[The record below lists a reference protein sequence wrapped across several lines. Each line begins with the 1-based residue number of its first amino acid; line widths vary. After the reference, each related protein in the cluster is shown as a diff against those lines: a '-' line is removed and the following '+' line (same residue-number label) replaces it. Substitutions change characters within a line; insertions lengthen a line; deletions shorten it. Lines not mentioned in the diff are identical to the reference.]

1 MIGCDGLLLK
11 KFEVFGFKSFADK
24 TELEFSPGINA
35 IVGPNGSGKS
45 NISDAIRWALGE
57 QSIRTLRGNKL
68 EDVIFAGTT
77 QRRPLGLAEV
87 SLTFDN
93 YDALLPLDFGEVTV
107 TRRVYRSGESE
118 YFINKSHCR
127 LKDLHELL
135 AGTGLG
141 RESMAVIGQNKIDEI
156 LNSKPEE
163 RRLLFEEVIGIA
175 RYKQRRKD
183 AMRKMEDTEQNL
195 TRVRDIIAEIE
206 SQLSPLKESAEKT
219 MRYNKVHAAWVK
231 CKTTLYFNRYEEAQ
245 KHLFLLAEEEKKAQD
260 AAIAAMTQ
268 ISISESDRELL
279 GAELGH
285 TDEQLLFFDRVLATG
300 NMALQKTDGR
310 ILVARE
316 RMEHILQRQKQ
327 LGCED
332 GKLTERRDFLAGSLS
347 DCQEKL
353 TVIEAEASE
362 GKAELEVEAR
372 RLEDCNESLWV
383 LQQQIAEARDLVF
396 EHVQAVVDERNN
408 LRQAEREIESL
419 AQQRKRLERESDSL
433 TDEYGKAC
441 ALREE
446 KESEYAAHAQ
456 EWEDLAKE
464 QSVLGKEKEALE
476 VELRK
481 RQQDEKLTAGRRQEA
496 QSKRK
501 VLSSMQSAY
510 EGFSFGS
517 RNVLKSTQPWKQGI
531 LGAVAQLLSVPEKYV
546 MAIETALGSA
556 LQNIVTE
563 DEGTAKSAVN
573 FLKEGKL
580 GRATFLPLQS
590 IRAQSPRDFEA
601 MAANSNGSLGM
612 AASLVG
618 TEPRFQILKE
628 MLLGRTVVATDL
640 DSAMRIARSCGQRV
654 RIVTLDGEL
663 INPGGAITGGR
674 TTQREQGYLTRQN
687 DLEELAREIAQT
699 ETQMAEIA
707 DDISRISER
716 LAAAEHRIQA
726 ARQSQAQ
733 AMLQKSDIE
742 RGLVLWRQDENRLR
756 AALETCRQEI
766 QQCTE
771 KTGQQLHLAEEIRTL
786 VAALQ
791 SKEAENRG
799 NIDAWQAELQQ
810 SQVDRDNQDKKVTD
824 LRIRQN
830 DFQHRL
836 ENAVA
841 DHSRQH
847 EESRRIEEQW
857 QSLQTEKA
865 NAGKQQVETEHE
877 LKDAML
883 EKEDLIRKIEG
894 YKTQRSEIFAE
905 KTRLLSDT
913 QKLDRILRDLKRRS
927 HELEENLH
935 NVQLDYAKYD
945 FELKYCQ
952 EQIETQYNSTLEEA
966 ARERMDLPPAEL
978 EKQSRLHE
986 QEIQSIGPV
995 NPTAVEEYRRAADRH
1010 DFMLAQAD
1018 DLSKAAESLRQIIA
1032 DLDQTMTEKFETGFA
1047 AINAHFS
1054 DIFVRLFG
1062 GGSASLEL
1070 SQADNVLE
1078 TGVEIYVQPP
1088 GKRRQNLALLSGGE
1102 RALTV
1107 ISILFSF
1114 LAYRPAPF
1122 CVVDEIDSALD
1133 EANVRRFSEF
1143 LTEYSRK
1150 SQFIVVTH
1158 RKGTMEAADILHG
1171 VTMEDSGV
1179 SRLVSVKFLEDGKE
1193 KEEGRMM
1200 RGAS

>member
-1 MIGCDGLLLK
+1 MLLK

-57 QSIRTLRGNKL
+57 QSIRNLRGNKL

-77 QRRPLGLAEV
+77 HRRPLGLAEV

-93 YDALLPLDFGEVTV
+93 YDALLPLDYGEVTV

-118 YFINKSHCR
+118 YFINKTHCR

-175 RYKQRRKD
+175 RYKQRRRD
-183 AMRKMEDTEQNL
+183 TVRKMEDTEQNL

-206 SQLSPLKESAEKT
+206 SQLDPLRESAEKT
-219 MRYNKVHAAWVK
+219 TRYNKVHAEWVN
-231 CKTTLYFNRYEEAQ
+231 CKTTLFINRYEEAQ
-245 KHLFLLAEEEKKAQD
+245 RHLSELAEEEKKAMD
-260 AAIAAMTQ
+260 AAIAAMTR
-268 ISISESDRELL
+268 ISLTESERELL
-279 GAELGH
+279 GAELAH
-285 TDEQLLFFDRVLATG
+285 TDEQLLYYDRVLAGG
-300 NMALQKTDGR
+300 NLALQKTDGR
-310 ILVARE
+310 IQVSRE
-316 RMEHILQRQKQ
+316 RLDHVLQRQTQITGDEGQ
-327 LGCED
+327 LA
-332 GKLTERRDFLAGSLS
+332 ERREFLTGSLS
-347 DCQEKL
+347 ECQSKL
-353 TVIEAEASE
+353 ATIEAETTA
-362 GKAELEVEAR
+362 GKAELEAEAR

-408 LRQAEREIESL
+408 LRQSEREIESL
-419 AQQRKRLERESDSL
+419 AQQQKRLDREVESL
-433 TDEYGKAC
+433 SDEYGKAC
-441 ALREE
+441 SLREE
-446 KESEYAAHAQ
+446 KEREFAAHAQ
-456 EWEDLAKE
+456 EWDDLAKE
-464 QSVLGKEKEALE
+464 QMLLGKEKESFEAR
-476 VELRK
+476 LRQ
-481 RQQDEKLTAGRRQEA
+481 RQQDEKLAVGRKQEA
-496 QSKRK
+496 MSKRK

-517 RNVLKSTQPWKQGI
+517 RNVLKSTQPWKSGI

-546 MAIETALGSA
+546 TAVETALGNA

-563 DEGTAKSAVN
+563 DEATAKAAVN

-590 IRAQSPRDFEA
+590 IRAQGARDFES
-601 MAANSNGSLGM
+601 AAATAAGALGV

-618 TEPRFQILKE
+618 AEPRYKVLKE

-640 DSAMRIARSCGQRV
+640 DSAMRIARSSGQRV

-687 DLEELAREIAQT
+687 DLEELARDIAQT
-699 ETQMAEIA
+699 ETQIAEIA
-707 DDISRISER
+707 GDISSISNQ
-716 LAAAEHRIQA
+716 LAAADRRIQE
-726 ARQSQAQ
+726 ARQAQAQ

-742 RGLVLWRQDENRLR
+742 RGLVRWRQDENRLR

-766 QQCTE
+766 RQCGE
-771 KTGQQLHLAEEIRTL
+771 KTAQQVRLAADIGVL
-786 VAALQ
+786 VESLQ
-791 SKEAENRG
+791 NKETENRN
-799 NIDAWQAELQQ
+799 NIETWQAELQQ
-810 SQVDRDNQDKKVTD
+810 SQIERDNQDKKVTD

-847 EESRRIEEQW
+847 EESLRVEEQW
-857 QSLQTEKA
+857 QSLQTEKTTVSRQR
-865 NAGKQQVETEHE
+865 GETERE
-877 LKDAML
+877 LRDAIM
-883 EKEDLIRKIEG
+883 EKEDRTQKTER
-894 YKTQRSEIFAE
+894 YKECRNEIYAE
-905 KTRLLSDT
+905 KTRLLADT
-913 QKLDRILRDLKRRS
+913 QKLDRSLRDLKRRG
-927 HELEENLH
+927 HELEESLH
-935 NVQLDYAKYD
+935 TVQLDYAKYE

-952 EQIETQYNSTLEEA
+952 EQIETQYNSSLEA
-966 ARERMDLPPAEL
+966 ATRGRLALPAAEL
-978 EKQSRLHE
+978 EKQAQLCE
-986 QEIQSIGPV
+986 QEIQAIGPV
-995 NPTAVEEYRRAADRH
+995 NPAAVEEYRRAADRH

-1018 DLSKAAESLRQIIA
+1018 DLSAAAESLRQIIA
-1032 DLDQTMTEKFETGFA
+1032 DLDHTMSEKFEAGFA
-1047 AINAHFS
+1047 AINGHFS

-1070 SQADNVLE
+1070 SQTDNILE
-1078 TGVEIYVQPP
+1078 SGVEIFVQPP

-1143 LTEYSRK
+1143 LTEYSK
-1150 SQFIVVTH
+1150 QSQFIVVTH

-1200 RGAS
+1200 RGAT

>member
-1 MIGCDGLLLK
+1 MLLK

-57 QSIRTLRGNKL
+57 QSIRNLRGNKL

-156 LNSKPEE
+156 LNSKPED

-206 SQLSPLKESAEKT
+206 SQLGPLQESAEKT
-219 MRYNKVHAAWVK
+219 MRYNKVHAEWIK
-231 CKTTLYFNRYEEAQ
+231 CKTTLFINRYEDAQ
-245 KHLFLLAEEEKKAQD
+245 KHLTRLADEQSKAMD
-260 AAIAAMTQ
+260 AAILAMTQ
-268 ISISESDRELL
+268 ISLAETEREFL

-285 TDEQLLFFDRVLATG
+285 ADEQLVYYDRVLAAS
-300 NMALQKTDGR
+300 NLSLQKTDSR

-316 RMEHILQRQKQ
+316 RMEHIQQRQKQ
-327 LGCED
+327 LVGDE
-332 GKLTERRDFLAGSLS
+332 ERLSQRREFLSGSLS

-353 TVIEAEASE
+353 ADIESAASAA
-362 GKAELEVEAR
+362 KTELDIEAR

-383 LQQQIAEARDLVF
+383 LQQQLAEARDLVF
-396 EHVQAVVDERNN
+396 EHVQAVVDEKNN
-408 LRQAEREIESL
+408 LRQSEREIEAL
-419 AQQRKRLERESDSL
+419 TQQQKRFERECESL
-433 TDEYGKAC
+433 TEEYANAC
-441 ALREE
+441 SLREE
-446 KESEYAAHAQ
+446 KEREYAAHAQ
-456 EWEDLAKE
+456 EWDDLAQE
-464 QSVLGKEKEALE
+464 QALLGKEKQTMEAR
-476 VELRK
+476 LRQ
-481 RQQDEKLTAGRRQEA
+481 RQQDEKTAMGRRQEA
-496 QSKRK
+496 LSKRK
-501 VLSSMQSAY
+501 VLASMQSAY

-517 RNVLKSTQPWKQGI
+517 RNVLKSTQPWRAGI
-531 LGAVAQLLSVPEKYV
+531 LGAVAELLSVPEKYV
-546 MAIETALGSA
+546 TAIETALGNA

-563 DEGTAKSAVN
+563 DEATAKSAVN

-590 IRAQSPRDFEA
+590 IRAHGAREFELT
-601 MAANSNGSLGM
+601 AATAAGSLGL
-612 AASLVG
+612 ASTLVG
-618 TEPRFQILKE
+618 AEPRFQVLRE

-640 DSAMRIARSCGQRV
+640 DSAMRIARNSGQRV

-663 INPGGAITGGR
+663 ISPGGAITGGR

-687 DLEELAREIAQT
+687 DLEELAREIAQA
-699 ETQMAEIA
+699 EAQIAEITGA
-707 DDISRISER
+707 ISNLSEQVST
-716 LAAAEHRIQA
+716 AERRIQA
-726 ARQSQAQ
+726 ARQAQAQ

-742 RGLVLWRQDENRLR
+742 RGLVRWRQDETRLR
-756 AALETCRQEI
+756 AALDTCR
-766 QQCTE
+766 
-771 KTGQQLHLAEEIRTL
+771 EEIRLCGESAAQQIRLAGEIRIL
-786 VAALQ
+786 VESL
-791 SKEAENRG
+791 KNRETENRN
-799 NIDAWQAELQQ
+799 NIDAWQAEMQQ
-810 SQVDRDNQDKKVTD
+810 SQLERDEQDKKVTE

-841 DHSRQH
+841 DHKRQH
-847 EESRRIEEQW
+847 EENRIIEEQW
-857 QSLQTEKA
+857 QRLQAETA
-865 NAGKQQVETEHE
+865 ATGKQHGETERD
-877 LKDAML
+877 LRDAMADKAEL
-883 EKEDLIRKIEG
+883 LQKTERYKECR
-894 YKTQRSEIFAE
+894 TEIYAE
-905 KTRLLSDT
+905 KTRVLSDT
-913 QKLDRILRDLKRRS
+913 QRMDRNLRELKKKS
-927 HELEENLH
+927 HDLEETLH
-935 NVQLDYAKYD
+935 SVQLDFAKYD

-952 EQIETQYNSTLEEA
+952 EQIETQYESTLEAA
-966 ARERMDLPPAEL
+966 ARDRLDLPVQEI
-978 EKQSRLHE
+978 EKQARRHE
-986 QEIQSIGPV
+986 QEIQVIGPV

-1010 DFMLAQAD
+1010 DFMRAQAE
-1018 DLSKAAESLRQIIA
+1018 DLAKAADSLRQIIA
-1032 DLDQTMTEKFETGFA
+1032 DLDQTMAEKFEAGFA

-1062 GGSASLEL
+1062 GGSATLEL
-1070 SQADNVLE
+1070 SPADSILE
-1078 TGVEIYVQPP
+1078 SGVEIYVQPP

-1114 LAYRPAPF
+1114 LAFRPAPF

-1143 LTEYSRK
+1143 LTEYAKK

-1179 SRLVSVKFLEDGKE
+1179 SKLVSVKFLEGGKE

-1200 RGAS
+1200 RGAT

>member
-1 MIGCDGLLLK
+1 MLLK

-57 QSIRTLRGNKL
+57 QSIRNLRGNKL

-93 YDALLPLDFGEVTV
+93 YDALLPLDFGEVTI
-107 TRRVYRSGESE
+107 TRRIYRSGESE

-183 AMRKMEDTEQNL
+183 TVRKMEDTEQNL

-206 SQLSPLKESAEKT
+206 SQLEPLRESAEKT
-219 MRYNKVHAAWVK
+219 SRYNRVYAEWTR
-231 CKTTLYFNRYEEAQ
+231 CRTTLFINRYEEAQ
-245 KHLFLLAEEEKKAQD
+245 KHLTELAGAEKKALD

-268 ISISESDRELL
+268 ISLTESERELL

-285 TDEQLLFFDRVLATG
+285 IDEQLLYYDRVLASG
-300 NMALQKTDGR
+300 NLALQKADGR

-316 RMEHILQRQKQ
+316 RLDHIAQRQEQ
-327 LGCED
+327 LNADESRLSD
-332 GKLTERRDFLAGSLS
+332 RREFLSGTLS

-353 TVIEAEASE
+353 RTIEEETNA
-362 GKAELEVEAR
+362 GKTELEIEAR
-372 RLEDCNESLWV
+372 RLEDSNESLWV

-408 LRQAEREIESL
+408 LRQAEREIETL
-419 AQQRKRLERESDSL
+419 TQQQKRLDREEGAL

-441 ALREE
+441 ELRVE
-446 KESEYAAHAQ
+446 KEREFAAHAQ
-456 EWEDLAKE
+456 EWDDLAKA
-464 QSVLGKEKEALE
+464 QAILGREKETLE
-476 VELRK
+476 ARLRQ
-481 RQQDEKLTAGRRQEA
+481 RQQDEKQASIRRQEA
-496 QSKRK
+496 LSKRK
-501 VLSSMQSAY
+501 VLASMQSAY

-517 RNVLKSTQPWKQGI
+517 RNVLKSTQPWKAGI

-546 MAIETALGSA
+546 TAIEMALGNA

-563 DEGTAKSAVN
+563 DEATAKSAVN

-590 IRAQSPRDFEA
+590 IRAQTPRDFEVG
-601 MAANSNGSLGM
+601 AATSAGALGM

-618 TEPRFQILKE
+618 AEPRFQVLKD
-628 MLLGRTVVATDL
+628 MLLGRTVIATDL
-640 DSAMRIARSCGQRV
+640 DSAMRIARGSGQRV

-663 INPGGAITGGR
+663 INPGGSITGGR

-687 DLEELAREIAQT
+687 ELEELARDISQ
-699 ETQMAEIA
+699 AEAHITVIT
-707 DDISRISER
+707 DDINHISAQLAVAER
-716 LAAAEHRIQA
+716 RIQE
-726 ARQSQAQ
+726 ARQAQSQ

-742 RGLVLWRQDENRLR
+742 RGLVRWRQDEQRLR
-756 AALETCRQEI
+756 AALETCREERRQCGEKSQEQRKAAEDI
-766 QQCTE
+766 RVLVESLKMRETE
-771 KTGQQLHLAEEIRTL
+771 T
-786 VAALQ
+786 
-791 SKEAENRG
+791 RG
-799 NIDAWQAELQQ
+799 NIDTWQTELQQ
-810 SQVDRDNQDKKVTD
+810 AQVLRDNQDKKVTD

-847 EESRRIEEQW
+847 EESRIVEEQW
-857 QSLQTEKA
+857 QSLRSEKSIATRQQTA
-865 NAGKQQVETEHE
+865 TERE
-877 LKDAML
+877 LTDAAS
-883 EKEDLIRKIEG
+883 EKEDLSRKVDL
-894 YKTQRSEIFAE
+894 YKTCRNEIFAE
-905 KTRLLSDT
+905 KTRIVADT
-913 QKLDRILRDLKRRS
+913 QRLDRNLRDLKRRS
-927 HELEENLH
+927 HELEETLH
-935 NVQLDYAKYD
+935 TVQLDFAKYEY
-945 FELKYCQ
+945 ELKYCQ
-952 EQIETQYNSTLEEA
+952 EQIETQHNSTLVEA
-966 ARERMDLPPAEL
+966 AQNRMDLPTGEL
-978 EKQSRLHE
+978 EKQARQHE
-986 QEIQSIGPV
+986 QEIQAIGPV

-1010 DFMLAQAD
+1010 DFMLTQAN
-1018 DLSKAAESLRQIIA
+1018 DLSMAAESLHQIIA
-1032 DLDQTMTEKFETGFA
+1032 DLDQTMAEKFAAGFA
-1047 AINAHFS
+1047 AINAQFA

-1070 SQADNVLE
+1070 SPADSILE
-1078 TGVEIYVQPP
+1078 AGVEIFVQPP

-1143 LTEYSRK
+1143 LTEYSK
-1150 SQFIVVTH
+1150 QSQFIIVTH
-1158 RKGTMEAADILHG
+1158 RKGTMEAADIMHG

-1200 RGAS
+1200 RGSA

>member
-1 MIGCDGLLLK
+1 MLLK

-57 QSIRTLRGNKL
+57 QSIRNLRGAKM

-77 QRRPLGLAEV
+77 LRRPLGIAEV

-183 AMRKMEDTEQNL
+183 AVRKMEDTEQNL

-206 SQLSPLKESAEKT
+206 SQLEPLRESAEKT
-219 MRYNKVHAAWVK
+219 TRYNKVFTHFVQ
-231 CKTTLYFNRYEEAQ
+231 CRTTLFVNRYDAAKQ
-245 KHLFLLAEEEKKAQD
+245 RLVQLAVEEKKALD
-260 AAIAAMTQ
+260 AAIAAATQ
-268 ISISESDRELL
+268 MSLTESERELL
-279 GAELGH
+279 GAELANS
-285 TDEQLLFFDRVLATG
+285 DEQLLYYDRVLAAGSLT
-300 NMALQKTDGR
+300 LQKTDGR
-310 ILVARE
+310 IQVAKE

-327 LGCED
+327 LSGEIS
-332 GKLTERRDFLAGSLS
+332 KLDERRNLLAGTLS
-347 DCQEKL
+347 ECKTKL
-353 TVIEAEASE
+353 DVLKDEASSVTSEMEAEA
-362 GKAELEVEAR
+362 R
-372 RLEDCNESLWV
+372 NLEDRNESIWV
-383 LQQQIAEARDLVF
+383 LQQQIAEARDMVF

-408 LRQAEREIESL
+408 LRLAEREIESL
-419 AQQRKRLERESDSL
+419 TQQQKRLEREAESL
-433 TDEYGKAC
+433 SEEYSNAC
-441 ALREE
+441 GLRQD
-446 KESEYAAHAQ
+446 KEREFQAHAQ
-456 EWEDLAKE
+456 EWDDLAKE
-464 QSVLGKEKEALE
+464 QALLGKEKEALE
-476 VELRK
+476 IKLRQ
-481 RQQDEKLTAGRRQEA
+481 RQQDEKLATNRRQESM
-496 QSKRK
+496 SKRK

-517 RNVLKSTQPWKQGI
+517 RSVLKSTQPWKNGI

-546 MAIETALGSA
+546 TAIETSLGNA

-563 DEGTAKSAVN
+563 DEQTAKAAIN

-590 IRAQSPRDFEA
+590 IRAQGARDFET
-601 MAANSNGSLGM
+601 AAALSAGALGM
-612 AASLVG
+612 AAALVE
-618 TEPRFQILKE
+618 TEPRFQVLKE
-628 MLLGRTVVATDL
+628 MLLGRTIVATDL
-640 DSAMRIARSCGQRV
+640 DAAMRIARNSGQRI

-663 INPGGAITGGR
+663 INPGGAMTGGR

-687 DLEELAREIAQT
+687 ELEELDKDIAQ
-699 ETQMAEIA
+699 AELLISTIA
-707 DDISRISER
+707 GDINRISA
-716 LAAAEHRIQA
+716 LVAAADQRIQDA
-726 ARQSQAQ
+726 KQAQSQAL
-733 AMLQKSDIE
+733 LQKSDIE
-742 RGLVLWRQDENRLR
+742 RGLVRWRQDEERLKNS
-756 AALETCRQEI
+756 LSTCRQEVT
-766 QQCTE
+766 QCE
-771 KTGQQLHLAEEIRTL
+771 SRIKLQMQ
-786 VAALQ
+786 VAADSRIKVESL
-791 SKEAENRG
+791 KEKETENKT
-799 NIDAWQAELQQ
+799 NIEAWQSELNQAQ
-810 SQVDRDNQDKKVTD
+810 IDRDEQDKKVTE

-830 DFQHRL
+830 DFHHRL
-836 ENAVA
+836 ENAIA
-841 DHSRQH
+841 DHSRQS
-847 EESRRIEEQW
+847 EERKNIEEQW
-857 QSLQTEKA
+857 Q
-865 NAGKQQVETEHE
+865 VMETELSNVTRQKTDTELE
-877 LKDAML
+877 LKNATLDRD
-883 EKEDLIRKIEG
+883 DLIE
-894 YKTQRSEIFAE
+894 KTDRYRTFRNELYAE
-905 KTRLLSDT
+905 KTRVLSDV
-913 QKLDRILRDLKRRS
+913 QKSDKSLRDLKRRS
-927 HELEENLH
+927 HELEESLH
-935 NVQLDYAKYD
+935 AVQLDYAKFE

-952 EQIETQYNSTLEEA
+952 EQIEVQYNSSLDEA
-966 ARERMDLPPAEL
+966 SKNRLDYSPAEL
-978 EKQSRLHE
+978 EAQARQCE

-995 NPTAVEEYRRAADRH
+995 NPAAVEEYRRAADRF
-1010 DFMLAQAD
+1010 DFMTSQAG
-1018 DLSKAAESLRQIIA
+1018 DLSTAAESLKQIIA
-1032 DLDQTMTEKFETGFA
+1032 DIDRTMAEKFEAGFS

-1062 GGSASLEL
+1062 GGSAMLEL
-1070 SQADNVLE
+1070 SPADNVLE
-1078 TGVEIYVQPP
+1078 AGVEIYVQPP

-1143 LTEYSRK
+1143 LTEYSKK

-1193 KEEGRMM
+1193 TEEGRMM
-1200 RGAS
+1200 RGAT

>member
-1 MIGCDGLLLK
+1 MLLK

-57 QSIRTLRGNKL
+57 QSIRNLRGNKL

-77 QRRPLGLAEV
+77 HRRPLGLAEV

-93 YDALLPLDFGEVTV
+93 YDALLPLDYGEVTV

-118 YFINKSHCR
+118 YFINKTHCR

-175 RYKQRRKD
+175 RYKQRRRD
-183 AMRKMEDTEQNL
+183 TVRKMEDTEQNL

-206 SQLSPLKESAEKT
+206 SQLEPLRESAEKT
-219 MRYNKVHAAWVK
+219 TRYNKVHAEWVK
-231 CKTTLYFNRYEEAQ
+231 CKTTLFINRYEEAQ
-245 KHLFLLAEEEKKAQD
+245 QHLSQLAEAEKAAVD

-268 ISISESDRELL
+268 ISLTESERELL

-285 TDEQLLFFDRVLATG
+285 TDEQLLYYDRVLSSG
-300 NMALQKTDGR
+300 NLALQKTDGR

-316 RMEHILQRQKQ
+316 RLEHIVQRQKQ
-327 LGCED
+327 LAGDE
-332 GKLTERRDFLAGSLS
+332 KQLTERRDFLAGSLS
-347 DCQEKL
+347 DCQSKL
-353 TVIEAEASE
+353 TAIESE
-362 GKAELEVEAR
+362 TTAGKAELEAEAR

-419 AQQRKRLERESDSL
+419 SQQQRKLERETESL
-433 TDEYGKAC
+433 SDEYGKAC
-441 ALREE
+441 SLREE
-446 KESEYAAHAQ
+446 KEREFAAHAQ
-456 EWEDLAKE
+456 EWDDLSKE
-464 QSVLGKEKEALE
+464 QMLLGKEKESL
-476 VELRK
+476 ELRLRQ
-481 RQQDEKLTAGRRQEA
+481 RQQDEKLAVGRRQEA
-496 QSKRK
+496 LSKRK

-517 RNVLKSTQPWKQGI
+517 RNVLKSTQPWKAGI

-546 MAIETALGSA
+546 TAIETALGNA

-563 DEGTAKSAVN
+563 DEATAKAAVN

-590 IRAQSPRDFEA
+590 IRAQGPRDFEA
-601 MAANSNGSLGM
+601 AAAASAGALGV

-618 TEPRFQILKE
+618 AELRYQVLKE
-628 MLLGRTVVATDL
+628 MLLGRTIVATDL
-640 DSAMRIARSCGQRV
+640 DSAMRIARSSGQRV

-663 INPGGAITGGR
+663 INPGGSITGGR

-687 DLEELAREIAQT
+687 ELDELARDLVQT
-699 ETQMAEIA
+699 ESQIAEITA
-707 DDISRISER
+707 DVGRVSEQ
-716 LAAAEHRIQA
+716 LAAADHRIQA
-726 ARQSQAQ
+726 ARQAQAQ

-742 RGLVLWRQDENRLR
+742 RGLVRWRQDENRLQ

-766 QQCTE
+766 RQCVE
-771 KTGQQLHLAEEIRTL
+771 KTEQQVRLAAEIRNL
-786 VAALQ
+786 VESL
-791 SKEAENRG
+791 KNTETENRN
-799 NIDAWQAELQQ
+799 NIDTWQAELQQ
-810 SQVDRDNQDKKVTD
+810 SQIERDNQDKKVTD

-847 EESRRIEEQW
+847 EENNRIDEQW
-857 QSLQTEKA
+857 QVLQKEHKAVVAQQTE
-865 NAGKQQVETEHE
+865 TDRE
-877 LKDAML
+877 LSDAVLDKD
-883 EKEDLIRKIEG
+883 DLTQ
-894 YKTQRSEIFAE
+894 KTQRYQACRNEIYAE
-905 KTRLLSDT
+905 KTRLLADS
-913 QKLDRILRDLKRRS
+913 QKMDRSLRDLKRRS

-935 NVQLDYAKYD
+935 TVQLDYAKYE

-952 EQIETQYNSTLEEA
+952 EQIETQYNSSLEEA
-966 ARERMDLPPAEL
+966 ARERLDLPAAEL
-978 EKQSRLHE
+978 EKQSHLCE
-986 QEIQSIGPV
+986 KEIQAIGPV

-1010 DFMLAQAD
+1010 DFMQTQAD
-1018 DLSKAAESLRQIIA
+1018 DLSTAAESLRQIIA
-1032 DLDQTMTEKFETGFA
+1032 DLDHTMEEKFEAGFA
-1047 AINAHFS
+1047 AINGHFS

-1070 SQADNVLE
+1070 SPADSILE
-1078 TGVEIYVQPP
+1078 SGVEIFVQPP

-1143 LTEYSRK
+1143 LTEYSK
-1150 SQFIVVTH
+1150 QSQFIVVTH
-1158 RKGTMEAADILHG
+1158 RKGTMEAADIMHG

-1200 RGAS
+1200 RGAT